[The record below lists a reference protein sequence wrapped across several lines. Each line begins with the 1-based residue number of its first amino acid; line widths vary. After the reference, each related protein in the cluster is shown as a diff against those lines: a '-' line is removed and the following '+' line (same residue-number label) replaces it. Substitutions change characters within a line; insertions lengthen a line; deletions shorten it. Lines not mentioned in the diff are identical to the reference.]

1 MRKASL
7 MPILAAVM
15 LAAIFAILA
24 SAKPDDALLRQKL
37 VTQGIERLGHGG
49 ASWRTLVVLS
59 SREIDVPPATAFRA
73 WAALSSWPR
82 WGRPLILDA
91 HWLVGSDQA
100 MAPPNLSPEQ
110 RWSNGSRFEETL
122 DLGFPLARLSQTN
135 RVEAVTPGAEISW
148 RNETGSLDSYQTWSF
163 QALPHGGTR
172 ITVVQIFDGVAI
184 GLGRY
189 MVQDRWQQR
198 FDDAIDGLVLEAQRP
213 GH

>member
-15 LAAIFAILA
+15 VAAIFAILV
-24 SAKPDDALLRQKL
+24 SAKPDTALLRQKL
-37 VTQGIERLGHGG
+37 VADGLERLGHNG
-49 ASWRTLVVLS
+49 ASWRTLVILS
-59 SREIDVPPATAFRA
+59 SREIDVPPAVAFKA
-73 WAALSSWPR
+73 WANPAIWPG

-91 HWLVGSDQA
+91 HWLVGQDQA
-100 MAPPNLSPEQ
+100 MAPLTLPADR
-110 RWSNGSRFEETL
+110 RWSTGSRFEETL
-122 DLGFPLARLSQTN
+122 DLGFPLAHLSQTN
-135 RVEAVTPGAEISW
+135 RVEAVKPGSEISW

-163 QALPHGGTR
+163 EPLPDGGTR

-198 FDDAIDGLVLEAQRP
+198 FDEAIDGLVLEALRQS
-213 GH
+213 H